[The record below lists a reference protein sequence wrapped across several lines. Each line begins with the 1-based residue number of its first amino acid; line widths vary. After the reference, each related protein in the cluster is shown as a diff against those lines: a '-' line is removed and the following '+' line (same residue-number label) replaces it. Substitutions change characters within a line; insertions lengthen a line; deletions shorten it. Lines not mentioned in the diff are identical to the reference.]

1 MVAFLCLHI
10 SMLSE
15 ILQLIDSCT
24 LKIFLHVVRIENTA
38 VAICC
43 IKVLLIS
50 VLSSCNCLKF
60 NLIGMLQFDDIDA
73 LLLIHFAI
81 LKKSD
86 CCEFEVL
93 AVIACWHMCDDHI
106 SL

>member
-24 LKIFLHVVRIENTA
+24 LKNFLHVVRIENTA

-93 AVIACWHMCDDHI
+93 AVMLAYV
-106 SL
+106 